1 MSVGS
6 TIKKEEVFLVKDLS
20 IAKVGFFVL
29 MLMCFAIGIVIGV
42 TVMVIPLMAGAF
54 GLLNADPLVIVAALA
69 GSAATLLV
77 VYTILLRKV
86 INDQRDDAWQT
97 GYGVGRKD
105 GATNYVLPPVNPSA
119 EEDTSEESATTDSA

>member
-1 MSVGS
+1 MFRDRYRHRRNGDGNSVDGRS
-6 TIKKEEVFLVKDLS
+6 V
-20 IAKVGFFVL
+20 
-29 MLMCFAIGIVIGV
+29 C
-42 TVMVIPLMAGAF
+42 
-54 GLLNADPLVIVAALA
+54 LLNADPLVIVAALA

-105 GATNYVLPPVNPSA
+105 GATNYVNPSA

>member
-1 MSVGS
+1 M
-6 TIKKEEVFLVKDLS
+6 KDLS
-20 IAKVGFFVL
+20 ILKVGFFVL
-29 MLMCFAIGIVIGV
+29 IAMFCAIGIVIGV

-105 GATNYVLPPVNPSA
+105 GVTNYILPPVNPSA